1 MKEKIIVTGG
11 MGRLGHK
18 LVNQLKEKYS
28 ILIIDSLL
36 NKKLPDLPEG
46 VEISTFDLSSKDWP
60 ALLRFQLKNSKFVF
74 HLAGITDPNESIKF
88 PHEYHEANV
97 TSTINI
103 LSASSTAEVRKFIFP
118 SCYFNKGQ
126 FSAPFYCQKSICEMY
141 CKMFYKV
148 YDLNTLSIR
157 LPKTSQQKSLK
168 SISKFLIDSA
178 EDDSLGYGSVIKY
191 NQAKC
196 E

>member
-1 MKEKIIVTGG
+1 MKEKVVITGG
-11 MGRLGHK
+11 MGRLGHE
-18 LVNQLKEKYS
+18 LVNQLKEKHS

-36 NKKLPDLPEG
+36 HKKLPNLPEG
-46 VEISTFDLSSKDWP
+46 VNISTFDLSSKDWP
-60 ALLRFQLKNSKFVF
+60 ALLRSQLKNSKFVF
-74 HLAGITDPNESIKF
+74 HLAALTDPKESIKF
-88 PHEYHEANV
+88 PHQYHDANV
-97 TSTINI
+97 TSTVNI
-103 LSASSTAEVRKFIFP
+103 LAASSTAEVEKFIFP

-126 FSAPFYCQKSICEMY
+126 FSTPFHSQKSICETY

-157 LPKTSQQKSLK
+157 LPKTSQKKSLK

-178 EDDSLGYGSVIKY
+178 EDDSLGCGSAIKY
-191 NQAKC
+191 NPPKC